1 MKIKTTRLI
10 VHSCLLF
17 GLCML
22 VVDLYGQKKETSLKK
37 IYLHADAG
45 ITNFDGGFGE
55 LGVQAIFKH
64 NWVATVSYQTI
75 DMEAKNLPADY
86 DPGFSIINVLFG
98 DGNPTTTMN
107 VVNVMGGKCFESG
120 RRIWFT
126 TEAGL
131 SVGSGD
137 KLNFSSQPA
146 GTIDY
151 VSSAN
156 YSVRKEKVTTVGLVL
171 KADFNWAFCPF
182 LGLGAGVFAN
192 LNSLQSP
199 VGFRIKLIGGWM
211 NLKPKTNKS

>member
-10 VHSCLLF
+10 VHGCLLF

-22 VVDLYGQKKETSLKK
+22 FVDLYGQKRETLFKK

-45 ITNFDGGFGE
+45 ITNFDGSFGE
-55 LGVQAIFKH
+55 LGIQAIFKH

-86 DPGFSIINVLFG
+86 NPGFSIIFPFFG
-98 DGNPTTTMN
+98 DGNPDTEIN
-107 VVNVMGGKCFESG
+107 AINFLGGRCFESG

-131 SVGSGD
+131 SVGSGE
-137 KLNFSSQPA
+137 KLDFSPQPA
-146 GTIDY
+146 GTVDFIT
-151 VSSAN
+151 SAN
-156 YSVRKEKVTTVGLVL
+156 YLVKKEKVTTVGLVL

-211 NLKPKTNKS
+211 NLKPKKNKL